1 MLKYILLLVII
12 LFSFNANLYS
22 QECTFYFPTQ
32 LETVLEYGRF
42 DARGKLNS
50 VIRKK
55 VIKSVKKTDS
65 YLVVAHK
72 EVYDNKDS
80 LVFEDNVE
88 MKCIGGEFFVDM
100 SCYFHHLNLNQYS
113 GKEIIVESDTL
124 TIPNDPQPGLL
135 PSFVTS
141 RVSVLEDDIPVKN
154 MVVNLYFRIVQGY
167 ENVTTPA
174 GTFNCLKISYE
185 VETIVNQKVKSK
197 GVEWFSKEAG
207 LVKRE
212 TFELNGKLIEKIEL
226 RSITK
231 LN

>member
-1 MLKYILLLVII
+1 MWKCILLSVIFLV
-12 LFSFNANLYS
+12 SFNSFIIS

-32 LETVLEYGRF
+32 LETVLEYGQF
-42 DARGKLNS
+42 DARGSLNS
-50 VIRKK
+50 VVRKK
-55 VIKSVKKTDS
+55 VIKSENTTDG
-65 YLVVAHK
+65 YLVHVHK
-72 EVYDNKDS
+72 EVFDNEDS

-88 MKCIGGEFFVDM
+88 VKCIDGEFFVDM
-100 SCYFHHLNLNQYS
+100 SCYYHHLQLDQYA
-113 GKEIIVESDTL
+113 GKEIVTESDTL
-124 TIPNDPQPGLL
+124 TIPNDPKPGML

-141 RVSVLEDDIPVKN
+141 RVSILEDGIPVKN
-154 MVVNLYFRIVQGY
+154 MVVNVYFRVVQGY
-167 ENVTTPA
+167 EDVVTPA

-185 VETIVNQKVKSK
+185 VETIVDHKVKSK

>member
-1 MLKYILLLVII
+1 MLKYILFS
-12 LFSFNANLYS
+12 LFVSVSLNAFVFS

-32 LETVLEYGRF
+32 PETVLEYGQF
-42 DARGKLNS
+42 DAKGRMNS

-55 VIKSVKKTDS
+55 VIKSEKTADG

-72 EVYDNKDS
+72 EVFDNQDS

-88 MKCIGGEFFVDM
+88 MKCFGGEFFVDM
-100 SCYFHHLNLNQYS
+100 SCYYHHLQLDQYA
-113 GKEIIVESDTL
+113 GKEILIESDTL
-124 TIPNDPQPGLL
+124 TIPNDPKPGML

-141 RVSVLEDDIPVKN
+141 RVSILEDGIPVKN
-154 MVVNLYFRIVQGY
+154 MVVNVYFRIVQGY
-167 ENVTTPA
+167 EDVITPA

-226 RSITK
+226 RSLTK